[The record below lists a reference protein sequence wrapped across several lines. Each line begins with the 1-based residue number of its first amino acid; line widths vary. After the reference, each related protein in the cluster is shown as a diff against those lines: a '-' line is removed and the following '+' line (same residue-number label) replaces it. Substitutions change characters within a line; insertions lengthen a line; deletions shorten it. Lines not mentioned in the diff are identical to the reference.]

1 MRSSDVVDDLGLI
14 DATAHVI
21 LETAGTMSLIPSSPR
36 PRLSYHHQAY
46 LFIKEALSA
55 TQDMLSRK
63 AASQHDD
70 ESAHISGNEL
80 LEGIR
85 VLASKQFGMLA
96 PVVFASWGV
105 HDTAD
110 FGRIVFELVELGELR
125 RTENDHLRDF
135 EGVYSFTDAFQHDYL
150 IDTSRAFCS

>member
-1 MRSSDVVDDLGLI
+1 MNS
-14 DATAHVI
+14 
-21 LETAGTMSLIPSSPR
+21 IPHSPR
-36 PRLSYHHQAY
+36 PRLTYHHQAY

-55 TQDMLSRK
+55 TQEMLSRK
-63 AASQHDD
+63 GNLLPED
-70 ESAHISGNEL
+70 ESAHISGGEL

-96 PVVFASWGV
+96 PSVFATWGV
-105 HDTAD
+105 HDTTD

-125 RTENDHLRDF
+125 RTEHDHLSDF
-135 EGVYSFTDAFQHDYL
+135 DGVYSFEDAFLHDYI